1 MEAKFEKK
9 LKAFL
14 PYIIIIGIVYLIA
27 PALLFVEKEKP
38 GFLTYFVLIGILPL
52 TAGGCCAH
60 YSIKKENDFWLCLV
74 APIVFIPAMFLYG
87 IFQKNALIA
96 LIYLVAYLLC
106 GYLGLT
112 IGDIVK
118 TTKQKDNKRPESDNP
133 DGEEKPA
140 PRRERKPA
148 DRRTPRR
155 ESRSAESDASARR
168 SRTSSARAGRVDV
181 DSTDDFFTEDPYAD
195 DSLDTSTT
203 SDDIDAILNE
213 IQQRRND

>member
-1 MEAKFEKK
+1 MEQKFEKK

-14 PYIIIIGIVYLIA
+14 PYIIIIGIVFLIV
-27 PALLFVEKEKP
+27 PALLFVNST
-38 GFLTYFVLIGILPL
+38 FITYLVLIGILPL
-52 TAGGCCAH
+52 TAGACCAH
-60 YSIKKENDFWLCLV
+60 YSITKENDFWLCLV

-112 IGDIVK
+112 IGDIVA
-118 TTKQKDNKRPESDNP
+118 TTKKKDTKRPADKG
-133 DGEEKPA
+133 DDEEKPA
-140 PRRERKPA
+140 PRRERRPA
-148 DRRTPRR
+148 ERRASRR
-155 ESRSAESDASARR
+155 DGRGVEPNEPIRR
-168 SRTSSARAGRVDV
+168 SRNSSARAGRVDV

-203 SDDIDAILNE
+203 SEDIDAILSE
-213 IQQRRND
+213 IHQRRSD

>member
-14 PYIIIIGIVYLIA
+14 PYIIIIGIVFLIA
-27 PALLFVEKEKP
+27 PALLFV
-38 GFLTYFVLIGILPL
+38 GSTFVTYLVLIGILPL
-52 TAGGCCAH
+52 TAGACCAH
-60 YSIKKENDFWLCLV
+60 YAIKKENDFWLCLV
-74 APIVFIPAMFLYG
+74 APIFFIPSMFIYG

-112 IGDIVK
+112 IGDIVASSSK
-118 TTKQKDNKRPESDNP
+118 KGKASGKKAEDEPESRASRSAR
-133 DGEEKPA
+133 KPQ
-140 PRRERKPA
+140 ERKP
-148 DRRTPRR
+148 
-155 ESRSAESDASARR
+155 SSRR
-168 SRTSSARAGRVDV
+168 SRDRGVDADTPIRRSRSSARAGRVDL

-195 DSLDTSTT
+195 DSLDTATT
-203 SDDIDAILNE
+203 SEDVDAILSE